1 MPYTQDGKASPAG
14 LDRGTL
20 ALLAVAG
27 AVVTWGWS
35 NVAIKALSVTGLVAS
50 FWRLWIAIPALW
62 ATALLMPSVRAGL
75 DRKWLV
81 GSLVGG
87 LLFGLHQ
94 FLFFSSLKATS
105 VSDVSIIGSLQPA
118 LVLLVAGPMF
128 GERVGPVALAWSV
141 VALLGTALVVVGGH
155 GLPGWSAHGDLLAA
169 CNLFVFTT
177 YFLASKRIRE
187 DVGATAYVVGMT
199 TVSGVVIAAICLA
212 TGQDLSSPRP
222 SDWPSLVGLALVSGT
237 LGHVLLNWAHPHAP
251 AFVVSILLLGVPVLA
266 TAGAAVFLGEVPS
279 AMQVVGGALVLLS
292 IGFIVASTRGRI
304 AEELAESAAETDAP

>member
-1 MPYTQDGKASPAG
+1 MPHTQAGKMSVRG
-14 LDRGTL
+14 LDRRTL

-35 NVAIKALSVTGLVAS
+35 NVAIKAVSVTGLVAS
-50 FWRLWIAIPALW
+50 FWRLWLAVPVLW
-62 ATALLMPSVRAGL
+62 LLAAVSPGVRSGL

-94 FLFFSSLKATS
+94 WLFFSSLKATS

-128 GERVGPVALAWSV
+128 GERVGATAIAWSL

-155 GLPGWSAHGDLLAA
+155 GLPGWSARGDLLAA
-169 CNLFVFTT
+169 GNLFVFTT

-199 TVSGVVIAAICLA
+199 TVSGIVIAAICFA
-212 TGQDLSSPRP
+212 TGQDVLSPKA
-222 SDWPSLVGLALVSGT
+222 SDWPSLVGLALLSGT

-279 AMQVVGGALVLLS
+279 GLQVAGGALVLFS
-292 IGFIVASTRGRI
+292 IGCIVASTRGAV

>member
-1 MPYTQDGKASPAG
+1 MLHTQAGKGSVGG

-20 ALLAVAG
+20 ALLAVAA

-35 NVAIKALSVTGLVAS
+35 NVAIKAVSVTGLVAS
-50 FWRLWIAIPALW
+50 FWRLWIAIPVLW
-62 ATALLMPSVRAGL
+62 ATALLTPAVRAGL
-75 DRKWLV
+75 GRRWLV

-87 LLFGLHQ
+87 LLFGVHQ
-94 FLFFSSLKATS
+94 WLFFSSLKATS
-105 VSDVSIIGSLQPA
+105 VSDVSIIGSLQPV
-118 LVLLVAGPMF
+118 LVLFVAGPMF
-128 GERVGPVALAWSV
+128 GERVGPAALAWSV
-141 VALLGTALVVVGGH
+141 LALLGTALVVIGGH

-169 CNLFVFTT
+169 GNLFAFTT

-199 TVSGVVIAAICLA
+199 TVSGIVIAAVCFA
-212 TGQDLSSPRP
+212 TGQDVSSPRP

-237 LGHVLLNWAHPHAP
+237 LGHVLLNWAHPHAS

-292 IGFIVASTRGRI
+292 IGFIVSSTRGRV

>member
-1 MPYTQDGKASPAG
+1 MAHTQDAKRRADGP
-14 LDRGTL
+14 DRGTL

-35 NVAIKALSVTGLVAS
+35 NVAIKAVSVTGLVAS
-50 FWRLWIAIPALW
+50 FWRLWIAIPFLW
-62 ATALLMPSVRAGL
+62 ATALLAPGVRAAL
-75 DRKWLV
+75 DRRWLV

-94 FLFFSSLKATS
+94 WLFFTSLKATS
-105 VSDVSIIGSLQPA
+105 VTDVSIIGSLQPA

-128 GERVGPVALAWSV
+128 GERVGATAIAWSV

-155 GLPGWSAHGDLLAA
+155 GLPGWSARGDLLAA
-169 CNLFVFTT
+169 LNLFVFTT

-187 DVGATAYVVGMT
+187 DVGATAYVAGMT
-199 TVSGVVIAAICLA
+199 TVSGVVIALVCLA
-212 TGQDLSSPRP
+212 TGQDVGSPRP
-222 SDWPSLVGLALVSGT
+222 SDWPSLAGLALVSGT
-237 LGHVLLNWAHPHAP
+237 LGHVLLNWAHPYAP

-266 TAGAAVFLGEVPS
+266 TAGAAMFLGEVPS
-279 AMQVVGGALVLLS
+279 VLQIVGGVLVLLS
-292 IGFIVASTRGRI
+292 IACIVASTRASV